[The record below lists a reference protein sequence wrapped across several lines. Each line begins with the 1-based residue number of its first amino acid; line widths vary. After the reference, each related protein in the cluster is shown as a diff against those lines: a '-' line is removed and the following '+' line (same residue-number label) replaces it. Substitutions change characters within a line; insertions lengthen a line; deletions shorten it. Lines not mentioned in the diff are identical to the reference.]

1 MSSPQYGERSPDG
14 YYWWDGTNWQPVDQ
28 ADGQT
33 GGDAANAAQ
42 SPAGQSPADQ
52 AGPGGGGADAD
63 SGQAVLAKVSD
74 PSELEGHFESAMA
87 AAEGEATELEA

>member
-33 GGDAANAAQ
+33 GGDAANSAQ

-52 AGPGGGGADAD
+52 AGPGGGGAD